1 MVNLIHVIALA
12 VVLCLTGGP
21 AYAQGAGREWET
33 LNQEVIKLYQAG
45 KYDQA
50 VVVAKKAL
58 EVAEKSVGPE
68 HPNVAKSLTNLAYL
82 YNAQGQYAQAEPLF
96 RRALAI
102 QERPWVPTILMW
114 RRA

>member
-1 MVNLIHVIALA
+1 MVKWIQVMALA
-12 VVLCLTGGP
+12 ALLCLTGAM
-21 AYAQGAGREWET
+21 AYAQSAGSEWET

-68 HPNVAKSLTNLAYL
+68 HPLSL
-82 YNAQGQYAQAEPLF
+82 
-96 RRALAI
+96 I
-102 QERPWVPTILMW
+102 HI
-114 RRA
+114 